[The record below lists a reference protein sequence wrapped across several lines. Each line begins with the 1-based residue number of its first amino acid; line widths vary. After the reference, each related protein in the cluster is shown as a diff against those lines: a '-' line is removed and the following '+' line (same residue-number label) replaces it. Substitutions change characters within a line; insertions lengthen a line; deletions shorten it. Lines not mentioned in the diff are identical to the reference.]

1 MEAAASGASG
11 RRNESEKRNLKRR
24 TRMPWRSQRDKH
36 IESNER
42 GDERGNRV
50 VIARHLTCCHF
61 QASKVVRYGLE
72 NGTIC

>member
-1 MEAAASGASG
+1 METVACGASE
-11 RRNESEKRNLKRR
+11 RRNESDKR

-42 GDERGNRV
+42 GDERGDRV

-72 NGTIC
+72 NGPIC